1 MMIVVVCTFAICWL
15 PFHVFFLLH
24 EFHPEMFEQ
33 PYIQQVYL
41 AVLWLAMSS
50 TMYNPIIYCCLN
62 DRSVRLSLSR
72 ETGRADTR
80 QKVEQ
85 TETYRWEGWKRRT
98 DTCTLT
104 HT

>member
-15 PFHVFFLLH
+15 PYHVFFLLH
-24 EFHPEMFEQ
+24 EFLPEMFEKTF
-33 PYIQQVYL
+33 IQQVYL

-62 DRSVRLSLSR
+62 DRSVGPTLNR

-80 QKVEQ
+80 QGDGAGRHE
-85 TETYRWEGWKRRT
+85 TEG
-98 DTCTLT
+98 
-104 HT
+104 